1 MIDGSLILLSANI
14 FCIDGRWEIDFSVG
28 TRKEYVRLYLW
39 SCHGVPPVVHIMWVV
54 LADLPGARLGNGLFI
69 LFKVYPHLV

>member
-28 TRKEYVRLYLW
+28 TRKEYVRLYL
-39 SCHGVPPVVHIMWVV
+39 
-54 LADLPGARLGNGLFI
+54 
-69 LFKVYPHLV
+69 